1 MNLEELKKKMDEE
14 HYIYDDTLSTV
25 LYVALQ
31 LGRPLLIEGAAGV
44 GKTEVAKVMAA
55 ALDRELVRLQCYEG
69 LDESKALYEWNY
81 QKQLLSIQV
90 NMNAQDREALTRSLF
105 SDEYLLERPLLKSIR
120 SEKPVV
126 LLIDEIDKADEEFEA
141 FLLEL
146 LSEMQVTI
154 PEVGTIRANSV
165 PFVVLTSNRAR
176 PLSEALRRRC
186 AYLYIEYPDMEKEL
200 AILRA
205 KLPHVDDRLCAQ
217 VALAVQKLRSNEV
230 ILKKPSIAETLD
242 WAAALDALG
251 IRELTPDALRKT
263 AGFVLKNNED
273 MAALARQTADK
284 LDAMG
289 IKFKVVNVVDLV
301 KLQSAKE
308 NNEALSD
315 EEFAELFTED
325 KPVLFAYHS
334 YARDVRGLI
343 YDRPNHD
350 NFNVHGYEEQ
360 GSTTTPYD
368 MVRVNNI
375 DRYELQAEAL
385 RMIDAD
391 KYADKINELEAFRQE
406 AFQFA
411 VDNGYDH
418 PDYTDWVYS
427 GVNTNKQGAVSATA
441 ATAGDNE

>member
-1 MNLEELKKKMDEE
+1 MTLEELKQKMDEAG
-14 HYIYDDTLSTV
+14 YVYDDTMATV
-25 LYVALQ
+25 LYVALV

-55 ALDRELVRLQCYEG
+55 ALGRELVRLQCYEG

-90 NMNAQDREALTRSLF
+90 NMNSADKELLTKSLF

-146 LSEMQVTI
+146 LSEQQVTV
-154 PEVGTIRANSV
+154 PEIGTIRAKTV

-186 AYLYIEYPDMEKEL
+186 AYLHIDYPDMDKEL
-200 AILRA
+200 AILRK

-217 VALAVQKLRSNEV
+217 VALAVQKLRGNEA

-251 IRELTPDALRKT
+251 IRELTPDALRQT

-273 MAALARQTADK
+273 LEI
-284 LDAMG
+284 L
-289 IKFKVVNVVDLV
+289 
-301 KLQSAKE
+301 E
-308 NNEALSD
+308 
-315 EEFAELFTED
+315 
-325 KPVLFAYHS
+325 
-334 YARDVRGLI
+334 
-343 YDRPNHD
+343 
-350 NFNVHGYEEQ
+350 EEQ
-360 GSTTTPYD
+360 P
-368 MVRVNNI
+368 
-375 DRYELQAEAL
+375 Q
-385 RMIDAD
+385 
-391 KYADKINELEAFRQE
+391 QE
-406 AFQFA
+406 HC
-411 VDNGYDH
+411 GRC
-418 PDYTDWVYS
+418 
-427 GVNTNKQGAVSATA
+427 QGHSH
-441 ATAGDNE
+441 D

>member
-1 MNLEELKKKMDEE
+1 MNLEELKRKMDKE

-90 NMNAQDREALTRSLF
+90 NMNAQDRDSLTKSLF
-105 SDEYLLERPLLKSIR
+105 SDEYLLERPLLQSIR

-154 PEVGTIRANSV
+154 PEIGTVKAKSI

-186 AYLYIEYPDMEKEL
+186 AYLYIEYPDMNKEL

-217 VALAVQKLRSNEV
+217 VALAVQKLRSNEM

-251 IRELTPDALRKT
+251 IRELTPDALRQT

-273 MAALARQTADK
+273 
-284 LDAMG
+284 LDAM
-289 IKFKVVNVVDLV
+289 D
-301 KLQSAKE
+301 
-308 NNEALSD
+308 
-315 EEFAELFTED
+315 
-325 KPVLFAYHS
+325 
-334 YARDVRGLI
+334 
-343 YDRPNHD
+343 
-350 NFNVHGYEEQ
+350 
-360 GSTTTPYD
+360 
-368 MVRVNNI
+368 
-375 DRYELQAEAL
+375 
-385 RMIDAD
+385 
-391 KYADKINELEAFRQE
+391 LEADPE
-406 AFQFA
+406 PGHTCTCGGSCGGHHH
-411 VDNGYDH
+411 D
-418 PDYTDWVYS
+418 
-427 GVNTNKQGAVSATA
+427 
-441 ATAGDNE
+441 

>member
-1 MNLEELKKKMDEE
+1 MDLKTLKQKMDEAR
-14 HYIYDDTLSTV
+14 YVYDDTLATV
-25 LYVALQ
+25 LAVSLQ

-44 GKTEVAKVMAA
+44 GKTEIAKVMAA
-55 ALDRELVRLQCYEG
+55 ALDRDLVRLQCYEG

-90 NMNAQDREALTRSLF
+90 NMGKTDSDTLTKSLF

-154 PEVGTIRANSV
+154 PEVGTIKANSV

-186 AYLYIEYPDMEKEL
+186 AYLYIQYPDMEKEL
-200 AILRA
+200 NILRK

-217 VALAVQKLRSNEV
+217 VALAVQKLRSNEA

-251 IRELTPDALRKT
+251 IRELTPDALRQT

-273 MAALARQTADK
+273 IAAL
-284 LDAMG
+284 
-289 IKFKVVNVVDLV
+289 
-301 KLQSAKE
+301 E
-308 NNEALSD
+308 
-315 EEFAELFTED
+315 
-325 KPVLFAYHS
+325 
-334 YARDVRGLI
+334 
-343 YDRPNHD
+343 
-350 NFNVHGYEEQ
+350 
-360 GSTTTPYD
+360 
-368 MVRVNNI
+368 
-375 DRYELQAEAL
+375 
-385 RMIDAD
+385 
-391 KYADKINELEAFRQE
+391 
-406 AFQFA
+406 
-411 VDNGYDH
+411 
-418 PDYTDWVYS
+418 
-427 GVNTNKQGAVSATA
+427 
-441 ATAGDNE
+441 AGDTQVGECHCGGHCGGHHHG

>member
-1 MNLEELKKKMDEE
+1 MMDLQTLKQKMDDAR
-14 HYIYDDTLSTV
+14 YIYDDTLATV
-25 LYVALQ
+25 LAVALQ

-44 GKTEVAKVMAA
+44 GKTEIAKVMAS
-55 ALDRELVRLQCYEG
+55 ALDRDLVRLQCYEG

-90 NMNAQDREALTRSLF
+90 NMGAKDSDELTKSLF
-105 SDEYLLERPLLKSIR
+105 SDEYLLERPLLQSIQ

-154 PEVGTIRANSV
+154 PEVGTIRAKSV

-186 AYLYIEYPDMEKEL
+186 AYLYIQYPDLEKEL

-217 VALAVQKLRSNEV
+217 VAMAVQKLRSNEA

-251 IRELTPDALRKT
+251 IRELTPDALRQT

-273 MAALARQTADK
+273 MEVLAEMEPTAHTPECSC
-284 LDAMG
+284 G
-289 IKFKVVNVVDLV
+289 GHCGGH
-301 KLQSAKE
+301 
-308 NNEALSD
+308 
-315 EEFAELFTED
+315 
-325 KPVLFAYHS
+325 P
-334 YARDVRGLI
+334 
-343 YDRPNHD
+343 
-350 NFNVHGYEEQ
+350 HG
-360 GSTTTPYD
+360 
-368 MVRVNNI
+368 
-375 DRYELQAEAL
+375 
-385 RMIDAD
+385 
-391 KYADKINELEAFRQE
+391 
-406 AFQFA
+406 
-411 VDNGYDH
+411 
-418 PDYTDWVYS
+418 
-427 GVNTNKQGAVSATA
+427 
-441 ATAGDNE
+441 